1 MRLWLDAFP
10 RDWDVALE
18 ATVRGRVP
26 AVVYYP
32 GARRDG
38 GSDGTWLRITP
49 PSGEPWTG
57 VFSSDNRPGLL
68 NVVASWPDPGRVFV
82 AAGGPPYLVSASDPD
97 DWSRVERDAR
107 VFEPV
112 GPLALLLD
120 ADVLSAYDGQGL
132 AWESDHVGP
141 VQWLGVLDDEVH
153 LRSEDTL
160 FRVSLR
166 HGRTVREPL
175 SW

>member
-10 RDWDVALE
+10 RDWDAALE

-26 AVVYYP
+26 TVVYYP

-49 PSGEPWTG
+49 ATGEPWTG
-57 VFSSDNRPGLL
+57 VFASDNHPGWL
-68 NVVASWPDPGRVFV
+68 NLVASWPDPRRLFV
-82 AAGGPPYLVSASDPD
+82 AAGGAPYLVSASDPD
-97 DWSRVERDAR
+97 DWTQLDSAAR
-107 VFEPV
+107 GFEPV
-112 GPLALLLD
+112 GGLALLREPTHLAAFD
-120 ADVLSAYDGQGL
+120 ADGL
-132 AWESDHVGP
+132 AWESDDITGAE
-141 VQWLGVLDDEVH
+141 WLGVLDDEVH
-153 LRSEDTL
+153 LRTADTL
-160 FRVSLR
+160 IRVSLR

>member
-1 MRLWLDAFP
+1 VRLWLDAFP
-10 RDWDVALE
+10 RDWDAALE

-26 AVVYYP
+26 TVVYYP

-49 PSGEPWTG
+49 PTGEPWTG

-68 NVVASWPDPGRVFV
+68 NVVASWPSADRIFV
-82 AAGGPPYLVSASDPD
+82 AAGGPPYLVSAGDPD
-97 DWSRVERDAR
+97 DWSRIDREAR

-112 GPLALLLD
+112 GELALLLD
-120 ADVLSAYDGQGL
+120 ADVLAAYDVQGL

-141 VQWLGVLDDEVH
+141 VEWLGVLDDEVH
-153 LRSEDTL
+153 LRSEGTL
-160 FRVSLR
+160 VRVSLR

>member
-1 MRLWLDAFP
+1 VRLWLDAFP
-10 RDWDVALE
+10 RDWDAALE

-26 AVVYYP
+26 TVVYYP

-49 PSGEPWTG
+49 ANGDPWTG
-57 VFSSDNRPGLL
+57 VFASDNRPGLL
-68 NVVASWPDPGRVFV
+68 NVVASWPDPGRLFV
-82 AAGGPPYLVSASDPD
+82 AAGGAPYLVSAGDPD
-97 DWSRVERDAR
+97 DWVRIERAPR
-107 VFEPV
+107 AFEPV
-112 GPLALLLD
+112 GGLALLLD
-120 ADVLSAYDGQGL
+120 HRVLAAYDAEGL
-132 AWESDHVGP
+132 AWESDDVLDA
-141 VQWLGVLDDEVH
+141 QWLGVLDDEVH
-153 LRSEDTL
+153 LRSADTL